1 MTRACTI
8 LTIPCA
14 GEFATRPRPNSH
26 LRHSRLDSIITTGID
41 GCTEGKSLLRLFPIA
56 WFVGLAAVALVACS
70 SEATPAANPSQNE
83 PTSAVAAPDTRAD
96 DAPQGLVAEVNGVGI
111 TRERYERALT
121 RSMALSNVASQEAL
135 EQEVLNTLIEQELII
150 QAAPDLGVVVT
161 DEQVQAEMAALRD
174 LAQSEEEWQQYL
186 ELNGYSEEE
195 MFEAQRESLI
205 TQGVRDALMAEY
217 EGDVLQVNAR
227 HIVVRTRAEAEEV
240 LDRLDAGE
248 GFATLA
254 AEYSI
259 DTSTQNSGGNLGWFA
274 PNELFYRSLEEVAFD
289 LEPGQMAGPIVTSLG
304 YHILQVLDRAEMEID
319 PPERLRIIS
328 QTVFENWLQE
338 QLRNATVERYL

>member
-1 MTRACTI
+1 M
-8 LTIPCA
+8 
-14 GEFATRPRPNSH
+14 
-26 LRHSRLDSIITTGID
+26 
-41 GCTEGKSLLRLFPIA
+41 
-56 WFVGLAAVALVACS
+56 
-70 SEATPAANPSQNE
+70 
-83 PTSAVAAPDTRAD
+83 AAPDTRAD